1 MFKNTKKIR
10 IGVFIFVLS
19 VIFFTLITSV
29 NAEEAITTNYEN
41 ETEENTN
48 IKNESVNLNNS
59 ISGVVDSKLMDGVY
73 KFSENNVPYL
83 PFIRYATDRILV
95 DKEIGGT
102 GILMSAK
109 SIEVTSETSG
119 IQVLFSNDATRISAP
134 MEYVIIFGANSV
146 TIDSTIKKDVFIYGS
161 SEVTITENGKVNGN
175 IICNAG
181 TVNVKGTVSGSIIGQ
196 ANDINIT
203 GKVEKDLRVKSYTA
217 SLQDESTVKG
227 CTYIETYN
235 KDLKLDDKFNANI
248 NYLEI
253 KKSSLNSK
261 SIINGIV
268 TSLIF
273 ALIYLI
279 LIKKNDGKTL
289 DIMLNKTKSNSLF
302 VIMSSAIFLIIFPVI
317 CLLLLILALVGLYAV
332 AVPALI
338 AIVSIFT
345 IECLLST
352 FIVGSVIVRYM
363 DKNYFAKRGLSSI
376 VLGAFIIYF
385 TLYILARVPVI
396 SGYVVLSMIIL
407 STGIVLT
414 LMFRKDK
421 ITLDDNKRQSKK

>member
-10 IGVFIFVLS
+10 IGVFIFALS

-48 IKNESVNLNNS
+48 IKNESVNLNDS

-134 MEYVIIFGANSV
+134 MEYVVIFGANSV

-181 TVNVKGTVSGSIIGQ
+181 TINVKGIVSGSIIGH
-196 ANDINIT
+196 
-203 GKVEKDLRVKSYTA
+203 
-217 SLQDESTVKG
+217 
-227 CTYIETYN
+227 
-235 KDLKLDDKFNANI
+235 
-248 NYLEI
+248 
-253 KKSSLNSK
+253 
-261 SIINGIV
+261 SIINIA
-268 TSLIF
+268 T
-273 ALIYLI
+273 
-279 LIKKNDGKTL
+279 
-289 DIMLNKTKSNSLF
+289 
-302 VIMSSAIFLIIFPVI
+302 
-317 CLLLLILALVGLYAV
+317 
-332 AVPALI
+332 I
-338 AIVSIFT
+338 AIKAGT
-345 IECLLST
+345 AT
-352 FIVGSVIVRYM
+352 
-363 DKNYFAKRGLSSI
+363 A
-376 VLGAFIIYF
+376 
-385 TLYILARVPVI
+385 
-396 SGYVVLSMIIL
+396 
-407 STGIVLT
+407 
-414 LMFRKDK
+414 
-421 ITLDDNKRQSKK
+421 

>member
-1 MFKNTKKIR
+1 M
-10 IGVFIFVLS
+10 
-19 VIFFTLITSV
+19 
-29 NAEEAITTNYEN
+29 
-41 ETEENTN
+41 
-48 IKNESVNLNNS
+48 
-59 ISGVVDSKLMDGVY
+59 
-73 KFSENNVPYL
+73 
-83 PFIRYATDRILV
+83 
-95 DKEIGGT
+95 
-102 GILMSAK
+102 
-109 SIEVTSETSG
+109 
-119 IQVLFSNDATRISAP
+119 
-134 MEYVIIFGANSV
+134 
-146 TIDSTIKKDVFIYGS
+146 
-161 SEVTITENGKVNGN
+161 
-175 IICNAG
+175 
-181 TVNVKGTVSGSIIGQ
+181 
-196 ANDINIT
+196 
-203 GKVEKDLRVKSYTA
+203 
-217 SLQDESTVKG
+217 
-227 CTYIETYN
+227 
-235 KDLKLDDKFNANI
+235 
-248 NYLEI
+248 
-253 KKSSLNSK
+253 
-261 SIINGIV
+261 
-268 TSLIF
+268 IF

-279 LIKKNDGKTL
+279 LIKKNDGKIL

-421 ITLDDNKRQSKK
+421 ITLDDNKKQSKK